1 MAIQNT
7 RTALVCAGLAVCSVL
22 IAESALAQ
30 GVSFEDARNFQAGVE
45 PHSVAVGDF
54 NGDGVPDLAVANQQ
68 SDNVLVFLGNGDGTF
83 QDPKSL
89 AVGAGGETDPRFQ
102 ELLRRMNLE

>member
-1 MAIQNT
+1 MVIQNK
-7 RTALVCAGLAVCSVL
+7 RTTLVCAGLAVCNVL
-22 IAESALAQ
+22 TAAETQAQ
-30 GVSFEDARNFQAGVE
+30 DVSFEVARNFQAGVE
-45 PHSVAVGDF
+45 PDSVAVGDF
-54 NGDGVPDLAVANQQ
+54 NGDGVQDLAVANQQ